1 MHHTSN
7 KEFLQ
12 DLQEAQT
19 ALDTT
24 TAWLPVELRELH
36 SKPSIATT
44 KTLADSLSPIL
55 KENGPDPHREQPR
68 AGNAEILD
76 DAGSK
81 HHSLKFW
88 LVFVALC
95 MTSLLGGLDST
106 AMSTSLGT
114 VSTDIGGQEQ
124 YVWFANVS
132 TITMTAVQP
141 LFGQLA
147 NVFGRRSITLLA
159 LGIFILGSGISGG
172 ALNPG
177 KLECVITEILKYSLE
192 RVTNLD
198 DIS

>member
-1 MHHTSN
+1 MHHSVSN
-7 KEFLQ
+7 KILQ
-12 DLQEAQT
+12 DSNQEQETSGNT
-19 ALDTT
+19 AP
-24 TAWLPVELRELH
+24 WLPVELCELH

-55 KENGPDPHREQPR
+55 KENDPSPNREAPGSEVDQ
-68 AGNAEILD
+68 IVD

-81 HHSLKFW
+81 HHSLKFR

-106 AMSTSLGT
+106 AMSTSLST
-114 VSTDIGGQEQ
+114 VSSDIGGQEQ

-159 LGIFILGSGISGG
+159 LGIFVLGSGVSGG
-172 ALNPG
+172 AMNPG
-177 KLECVITEILKYSLE
+177 QSCCKHK
-192 RVTNLD
+192 
-198 DIS
+198 

>member
-1 MHHTSN
+1 MHHSLGNET
-7 KEFLQ
+7 LQ
-12 DLQEAQT
+12 DSNQQQ
-19 ALDTT
+19 DTSGNT
-24 TAWLPVELRELH
+24 TSSLPVELCELH

-44 KTLADSLSPIL
+44 ETLADSLSPIL
-55 KENGPDPHREQPR
+55 KENGPVPSSEAPGSGGD
-68 AGNAEILD
+68 EILD

-106 AMSTSLGT
+106 AMSTSLST
-114 VSTDIGGQEQ
+114 VSGDIGGQEQ

-159 LGIFILGSGISGG
+159 LGIFVLGSGVSGG

-177 KLECVITEILKYSLE
+177 QFF
-192 RVTNLD
+192 
-198 DIS
+198 